1 MSKLLKTTYLFL
13 PILILILLAGFVFA
27 DPSAKKEK
35 STKSPEKRAIAEDKI
50 NWVSYPEGLKLAKES
65 GKKIFL
71 EFTAVWCGWCKRMR
85 ATTFKDPEIIK
96 TLNEN
101 YISISLDGE
110 SRDTINV
117 DGWFTSGRKLAGE
130 LGVRSFP
137 YFWFLKS
144 DGERL
149 APLRGYQTAENLIN
163 ILLYLKDDTYETM
176 DFKQFLAERE
186 QEKKNEKP

>member
-1 MSKLLKTTYLFL
+1 MSTVNKLNFPLSVF
-13 PILILILLAGFVFA
+13 ILIIFSGLIFA
-27 DPSAKKEK
+27 DSSPKKDPAAKSQENKSASRDE
-35 STKSPEKRAIAEDKI
+35 I

-71 EFTAVWCGWCKRMR
+71 EFSAVWCGWCKRMH

-96 TLNEN
+96 ALNEY
-101 YISISLDGE
+101 YISITLDGE

-130 LGVRSFP
+130 LGVHSFP

-144 DGERL
+144 DGEKL

-163 ILLYLKDDTYETM
+163 ILLYLKDDKYETM
-176 DFKQFLAERE
+176 DFKQFLAEKE
-186 QEKKNEKP
+186 QDKNKDKP